1 MIRSCD
7 ECGGSG
13 WVQMPCPD
21 PPVKVNTGWVAC
33 TVSHQGQ
40 CLRCEGMPKLKCFL
54 HGSGGNAACNR
65 PFTCPGWLY
74 PDPDTVMDYCPVH
87 EGFFHWTNAEESFGP
102 RCDVY
107 RIRNGA
113 PEDKCVRVWVAAPT
127 PLEVEE

>member
-1 MIRSCD
+1 MIRPCD

-13 WVQMPCPD
+13 NANPEPLSSAWIDCPRCGEMPRL
-21 PPVKVNTGWVAC
+21 VRKAELGWFGRD
-33 TVSHQGQ
+33 T
-40 CLRCEGMPKLKCFL
+40 RDWF
-54 HGSGGNAACNR
+54 
-65 PFTCPGWLY
+65 Y

-113 PEDKCVRVWVAAPT
+113 PEDKCVRVWVARPT
-127 PLEVEE
+127 PLEVVEE